1 MKLLL
6 LIISLTLC
14 FSFSFGQSNFN
25 NNKPF
30 TILNS
35 KRGITNQSSALDTV
49 SCKGWIISH
58 KNLSNIIHNSKRIS
72 GTEWD
77 LTFAVLP
84 CIITGKL
91 KQNKQIFKFEINAGS
106 WIYIISK
113 KTTIILGDYKKSD
126 EKFFLIQ
133 PDK

>member
-30 TILNS
+30 TILSS
-35 KRGITNQSSALDTV
+35 KREITKQSSATDTV
-49 SCKGWIISH
+49 TCKGWTISH
-58 KNLSNIIHNSKRIS
+58 KNLSNIIHNSKRIN

-77 LTFAVLP
+77 LTFEVLP

-91 KQNKQIFKFEINAGS
+91 RQNKQIFKFEINAGS

-126 EKFFLIQ
+126 EKFFIIR
-133 PDK
+133 PNK